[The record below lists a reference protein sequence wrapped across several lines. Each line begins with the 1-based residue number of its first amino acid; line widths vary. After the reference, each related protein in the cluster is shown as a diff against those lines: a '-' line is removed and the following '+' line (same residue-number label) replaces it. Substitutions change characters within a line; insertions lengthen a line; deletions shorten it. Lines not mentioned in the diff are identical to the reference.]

1 MPGRIR
7 PGITASERK
16 AKIKAEDDR
25 KAQMAEDLFRQKMQ
39 QGKVTPSNIRKIKEQ
54 IARRT
59 GAYPLGD
66 TN

>member
-7 PGITASERK
+7 PGMTAAERMQKIQAADERK
-16 AKIKAEDDR
+16 AKLAED
-25 KAQMAEDLFRQKMQ
+25 MFRQQMR
-39 QGKVTPSNIRKIKEQ
+39 QGKVTPQNIQKIKEQ
-54 IARRT
+54 IAKKT